1 MLEALRSQTL
11 ADGVE
16 NSLLEYI
23 RGNNMQI
30 GDTLPKEK
38 DLAESLGVS
47 RHIVREGISRLKALG
62 LVESRKKRGMVMK
75 RPCAFEGMRKLTE
88 VNLFQKQDRKELIE
102 MRVALEIGMTDFIY
116 AHKTPE
122 RIAALRKV
130 AGVPGSSV
138 QDCET
143 EINFHSALM
152 AFAENRMVIQ
162 FREILIAAFTPLS
175 EGDIL
180 PNFKRKTPTHN
191 EICDVLE
198 NGTADEF
205 HSIMR
210 NHFRPYIDS
219 EIIQKNE

>member
-143 EINFHSALM
+143 EIVPKRLPPDENRKPVCQPVPVNSDRGVRPAVRRRHSA
-152 AFAENRMVIQ
+152 
-162 FREILIAAFTPLS
+162 
-175 EGDIL
+175 
-180 PNFKRKTPTHN
+180 
-191 EICDVLE
+191 
-198 NGTADEF
+198 EF
-205 HSIMR
+205 
-210 NHFRPYIDS
+210 
-219 EIIQKNE
+219 

>member
-30 GDTLPKEK
+30 GDTLPKEE

-130 AGVPGSSV
+130 YQCESQQVTFQGIKHGMWNNRQWLLFVHGSTLPS
-138 QDCET
+138 
-143 EINFHSALM
+143 IRFFWM
-152 AFAENRMVIQ
+152 I
-162 FREILIAAFTPLS
+162 S
-175 EGDIL
+175 ESMQG
-180 PNFKRKTPTHN
+180 R
-191 EICDVLE
+191 
-198 NGTADEF
+198 
-205 HSIMR
+205 
-210 NHFRPYIDS
+210 
-219 EIIQKNE
+219 Q